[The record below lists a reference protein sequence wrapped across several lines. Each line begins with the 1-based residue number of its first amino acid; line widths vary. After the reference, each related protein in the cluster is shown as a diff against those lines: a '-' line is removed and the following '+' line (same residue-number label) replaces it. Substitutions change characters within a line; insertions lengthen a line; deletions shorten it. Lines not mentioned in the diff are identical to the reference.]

1 METQHIKKVQE
12 GCLIGYKYFD
22 LSRTQSVALTIKG
35 KGKGTLAVR
44 YGEEDRD
51 VDIVLFENPNKG
63 EFIITLPISKRE
75 EKSALY
81 FYFKELK
88 GKLDFYKLE
97 LK

>member
-1 METQHIKKVQE
+1 METQYIQNVQE

-22 LSRTQSVALTIKG
+22 LSRMQSVALTIKG

-63 EFIITLPISKRE
+63 EFIITLPIKQARGGI
-75 EKSALY
+75 SAVFL
-81 FYFKELK
+81 FQRAQRQVGFL
-88 GKLDFYKLE
+88 
-97 LK
+97 